1 MIPKSWNDVTLS
13 QFQGYLEA
21 LKGRDRLDQTIKI
34 VSAVCKMPIEKVY
47 EMEYAEC
54 FRVAGKIGEVMN
66 TPRQGELQTFI
77 KVDQVTYGLHPNI
90 YGMSTGEYIDL
101 SGLAPDF
108 WSTAHKAMA
117 ILYRPVVKSQ
127 GDKYEIEKYSVKHFE
142 NANIFMTMPMPV
154 VEGLAA
160 FFLDLSEQSGQI
172 LTTYFLNQAKN
183 LSQQARSILGDG
195 IDTSMTSQAVT
206 S

>member
-1 MIPKSWNDVTLS
+1 MIPKTWNDVTLS

-21 LKGRDRLDQTIKI
+21 LKGRDRIDQTIKI
-34 VSAVCKMPIEKVY
+34 VAAVCQISIERVY

-54 FRVAGKIGEVMN
+54 FRVAGKIGELMN
-66 TPRQGELQTFI
+66 TPRRGELQTFI
-77 KVDQVTYGLHPNI
+77 KVGDTTYGLHPNI

-117 ILYRPVVKSQ
+117 ILYRPVVKTQ
-127 GDKYEIEKYSVKHFE
+127 GEKYEIEKYSVKHFE
-142 NANIFMTMPMPV
+142 NANLFLTMPMPV

-160 FFLDLSEQSGQI
+160 FFLDLSNESGQI
-172 LTTYFLNQAKN
+172 LTTYFLNQAKT
-183 LSQQARSILGDG
+183 LTQQARQILGGG
-195 IDTSMTSQAVT
+195 IEPFTTSQGVT